1 MRNGLLGQ
9 LLWRAD
15 EQGLVWFCKL
25 YLLGVHGDPVIFLRM
40 MRTK

>member
-1 MRNGLLGQ
+1 MESRLTGIGMVL
-9 LLWRAD
+9 
-15 EQGLVWFCKL
+15 L